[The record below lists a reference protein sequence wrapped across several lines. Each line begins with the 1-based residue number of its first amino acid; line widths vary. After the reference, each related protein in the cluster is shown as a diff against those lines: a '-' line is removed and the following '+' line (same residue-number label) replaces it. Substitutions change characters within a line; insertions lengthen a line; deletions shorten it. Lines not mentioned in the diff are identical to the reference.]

1 MPNLRLCRVEGSG
14 FGGLIWSLMGK
25 IDRNLGSRYFVNFGA
40 LNWRTGTS
48 ETKSITILDVAT
60 LEMKE
65 DPQSSTNY
73 PLKDYWRK
81 NCK

>member
-40 LNWRTGTS
+40 LNWKTGTS
-48 ETKSITILDVAT
+48 ETKINHNLGRGHIRNEGRSTIIH
-60 LEMKE
+60 
-65 DPQSSTNY
+65 
-73 PLKDYWRK
+73 
-81 NCK
+81 